1 MSIYV
6 VRACRAK
13 RGKGNEVQQ
22 LLKKAAEGQAGIF
35 VYQSM
40 GDPNDFGVFAEFS
53 GEDAARKYAA
63 SLQQKDTT
71 NKLVS
76 MVEDATP
83 LTVWKQ
89 V

>member
-13 RGKGNEVQQ
+13 KGKNQEVQQ
-22 LLKKAAEGQAGIF
+22 LLKKATESIPKSF

-40 GDPNDFGVFAEFS
+40 GDPNDIGVFAEFD
-53 GEDAARKYAA
+53 GEKAARAFATSAEQDAITQKLA
-63 SLQQKDTT
+63 SLVQ
-71 NKLVS
+71 
-76 MVEDATP
+76 DATP
-83 LTVWKQ
+83 LSVWNR